1 MESNR
6 NLSSVIQRIRDDG
19 PPESGSAPPDH
30 AYDASPDIRSGAAR
44 TGRRVRLAVLWLTS
58 CLILVAAVFWLLQMY
73 GVTKVPAWR
82 DLRQHLTAAGSF
94 PAPAVSAPGSTAAP
108 GVAAAVPPAPSA
120 PSDERLE
127 HLQVRLNALGTR
139 LEQAAAAQEA
149 RAREL
154 DRILG
159 SMADSQHAQVQQLT
173 DRIDALEHR
182 VDTLAKA
189 RKARAAHP
197 TSAGPARAKP
207 ASRRTADQ
215 PVAATAAHA
224 KPSTPPAADQA
235 VVATA
240 AHAKPSTPPS
250 ADQAVVAAP
259 AHAKPSSPPAADQPA
274 QAGTEPPA
282 QPEWVVNVASSTE
295 LARIRAAEQ
304 HMRKLGISVERQ
316 QVEFGGEMRYRLR
329 VTGFHSI
336 ADARTYARK
345 LQKDMGIQGAWASLR

>member
-173 DRIDALEHR
+173 DRIEALEHR

-197 TSAGPARAKP
+197 ASAGPARAKP

-224 KPSTPPAADQA
+224 KPSTPPA
-235 VVATA
+235 
-240 AHAKPSTPPS
+240 